1 MRNDFCT
8 GYLEH
13 SAKGKT
19 WTSHKYVAK
28 AKLANGLYKY
38 FYSLAEYQAFLKG
51 KGVKSGG
58 QIPEK
63 DYQSSGKTQS
73 DNAKKANVAN
83 GKKVT
88 SKQLE
93 DAKKKIA
100 ETRNKLNEDKKKK
113 SSSASAEVK
122 AAESD
127 DKSKKK
133 SGSSSSS
140 KKSGSKKSSGGKKSS
155 SSKSKDKE
163 KKEKENKEKQ
173 SSSSGSKKTAE
184 KKETTK
190 TAEQTTAKQ
199 TQQETTAKTSPSLSS
214 YKYQYDLK
222 DEDINT
228 YSGAETDRVSTNRV
242 AEILD
247 DMVDKYPDN
256 SSGYLLSSF
265 SDSITYQFKWVK
277 EGGTIKLLDPDTG
290 TEVSADTSLTNAKSV
305 SLFRT
310 DNKVKKS

>member
-63 DYQSSGKTQS
+63 DYQQQKKQS
-73 DNAKKANVAN
+73 DNAKKANVAKGVVVSDKDKAAARKQIDATRKKLTEEKNKKN
-83 GKKVT
+83 GST
-88 SKQLE
+88 SAQ
-93 DAKKKIA
+93 
-100 ETRNKLNEDKKKK
+100 
-113 SSSASAEVK
+113 VK

-140 KKSGSKKSSGGKKSS
+140 KKSSSKKSSGAKKSS
-155 SSKSKDKE
+155 SSSKSKE

-184 KKETTK
+184 KKETSK